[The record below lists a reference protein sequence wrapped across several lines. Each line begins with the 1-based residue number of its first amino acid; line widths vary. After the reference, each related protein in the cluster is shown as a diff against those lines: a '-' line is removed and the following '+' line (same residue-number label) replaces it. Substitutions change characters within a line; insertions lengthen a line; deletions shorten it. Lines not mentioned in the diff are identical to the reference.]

1 MKNATSTR
9 LVFILLLFSFI
20 SPMVSASF
28 EVAISASPMAQE
40 ADADNPA
47 EYSITVSNTGDDD
60 MTVNL
65 ATSQDPSNCNGFT
78 SNVEQISGTV
88 DAGTSETVTL
98 TVTVNDQ
105 ANGDCETTVTATA
118 NAAGTPGQPK
128 TADVTVTTTAGDGG
142 GLYAVKLTVDEDRV
156 TYDGDSNEF
165 TWDVDVENTGE
176 NQETIQLEINSDSD
190 CESDTLDATVEPTQV
205 QLESGDSETVEVTVE
220 IPNGPATEA
229 GSHCF
234 ILDATVSN
242 DPNIADSAEDNLTL
256 TIIIPQ
262 VKECDSTLQFTSM
275 SLDPGEVG
283 RNSFTVTNTGNTD
296 WTVSAKA
303 TADNFDVSEWISV
316 DFPTS
321 SLLGEPG
328 STTDTHTFDFDV
340 SPDDS
345 VEADS
350 QVPIKIQGHSGT
362 DIGCEK
368 ILLLTVGQVHDA
380 SLSLSQ
386 SSISNVEPGTTKRVI
401 LTVENNGNGMET
413 LSLNSEGVPGGWQ
426 VSFSQPSVTIG
437 SVHSGNN
444 EDTVSIDVN
453 VPADASAEDQT
464 QITFSVGKGGGT
476 TPYDTVS
483 LSVSVAARHDMSTSI
498 VSTSQK
504 GKSGQIVQYPID
516 ISNTGNIR
524 DTFKLQACDP
534 GDQTGCNPPLWYSS
548 FTDQE
553 GNSISQIVIDPG
565 QTERIF
571 LDVTAEGEENGD
583 RASILAR
590 IAIYGTSESAD
601 HTVQVEV
608 SNFNYGMSITPVE
621 PGEVSGQLQVSL
633 PPGGVGSASFWVE
646 NTGDF
651 PIGDNAVITVT
662 GMDSSVIRTV
672 LVEGVEMSEPF
683 HVDIGA
689 ENRVMI
695 TLNFEVLEGI
705 SNGASGIMRVTAASE
720 LNAIQSTTVNLI
732 VDVITI
738 HDLQF
743 TLEDESH
750 KTVTYPNK
758 GVFTIFVTNHGNVKE
773 TVVIESS
780 DPLRFWSVDIVE
792 EEFAL
797 AAGETQEVEVRVTP
811 PSDMF
816 NDDTYEFTIT
826 VMPKG
831 LPVAGQPLDLSVT
844 AEMPTA
850 FIFLSDEMVQY
861 VGYISIGIGVL
872 LVVVLYFR
880 SRSENQ
886 QILQALELE
895 YED

>member
-28 EVAISASPMAQE
+28 DVAISASPMAQE

-47 EYSITVSNTGDDD
+47 EYSITVSNTGDED

-65 ATSQDPSNCNGFT
+65 GTSQDPSNCNGFT
-78 SNVEQISGTV
+78 SNVEQVSGTI

-98 TVTVNDQ
+98 TVNVNEQ

-118 NAAGTPGQPK
+118 NAVGTPGQPK

-156 TYDGDSNEF
+156 TYDGDSNKF

-190 CESDTLDATVEPTQV
+190 CESDTLDATVEPAQV
-205 QLESGDSETVEVTVE
+205 TLESGDSETVEVTVD

-234 ILDATVSN
+234 IIDATVSN

-283 RNSFTVTNTGNTD
+283 RNSFTVTTTGNTD
-296 WTVSAKA
+296 WTASAKA
-303 TADNFDVSEWISV
+303 TADNFDVSDWISV

-350 QVPIKIQGHSGT
+350 QVPIKIQGRSGT

-453 VPADASAEDQT
+453 VPADANAEDQT
-464 QITFSVGKGGGT
+464 EITFSVGKGGGT

-534 GDQTGCNPPLWYSS
+534 SDQTGCNPKLWY
-548 FTDQE
+548 
-553 GNSISQIVIDPG
+553 
-565 QTERIF
+565 
-571 LDVTAEGEENGD
+571 
-583 RASILAR
+583 
-590 IAIYGTSESAD
+590 
-601 HTVQVEV
+601 
-608 SNFNYGMSITPVE
+608 
-621 PGEVSGQLQVSL
+621 
-633 PPGGVGSASFWVE
+633 
-646 NTGDF
+646 
-651 PIGDNAVITVT
+651 
-662 GMDSSVIRTV
+662 
-672 LVEGVEMSEPF
+672 
-683 HVDIGA
+683 
-689 ENRVMI
+689 
-695 TLNFEVLEGI
+695 
-705 SNGASGIMRVTAASE
+705 
-720 LNAIQSTTVNLI
+720 
-732 VDVITI
+732 
-738 HDLQF
+738 
-743 TLEDESH
+743 
-750 KTVTYPNK
+750 
-758 GVFTIFVTNHGNVKE
+758 
-773 TVVIESS
+773 
-780 DPLRFWSVDIVE
+780 
-792 EEFAL
+792 
-797 AAGETQEVEVRVTP
+797 
-811 PSDMF
+811 
-816 NDDTYEFTIT
+816 
-826 VMPKG
+826 
-831 LPVAGQPLDLSVT
+831 
-844 AEMPTA
+844 
-850 FIFLSDEMVQY
+850 
-861 VGYISIGIGVL
+861 
-872 LVVVLYFR
+872 
-880 SRSENQ
+880 
-886 QILQALELE
+886 
-895 YED
+895 